1 MRQFGNL
8 TFHANQWTLKAEP
21 HVIQVAKRLFSRAS
35 KSESGQITLKHSPA
49 IARDL
54 EWFLQR
60 YPLAVDDPQRLAKF
74 SQDYRDDIER
84 RESIITGTI
93 KPRKFKLAVS
103 PREYQSTAAE
113 VMLSQKSLL
122 LGDEVGLGKTCTAI
136 CTIAQAET
144 QPVCVVTLTHL
155 PEQWR
160 AEIVRFC
167 PSMRVHI
174 ASKKTV
180 YNVCNRHGQFPHV
193 LIVPY
198 SKLTGWKD
206 LISDKCKT
214 VIWDEAQEL
223 RRDESERWKAAAKIA
238 DAMEYRFGLT
248 GTPVYNFGGEFFN
261 VMRCISPDSL
271 GTWEEFSREWCNGAG
286 RHMKPRIQDPKAFGS
301 YLREHHLMIRRTRN
315 DVGRELPGL
324 TKITHFVD
332 PDSREFVKSDNR
344 ARELARLILQG
355 SNKGDKFM
363 AAGEFDALMR
373 QTTGISKAVPVAAFV
388 DMIIKSGEPVILY
401 AWHRA
406 CFAGGTK
413 VLMFD
418 GSQKNIEDIVIGD
431 RVMGPDSTPRT
442 VKRLVAGMGEMF
454 DVIPNRGQSFRC
466 SHNHTL
472 VFKNETKQIVK
483 MTVSEYTNRSDRY
496 KKSKVMFRADTITFP
511 DGSEQAE
518 PWLLGYWL
526 GHGAQSLQ
534 DLRVSTNEIQVV
546 AELARIAKKHGL
558 KLNAWASKGES
569 RRSTCQQIAF
579 SCDLGKKNNSLLRM
593 FKDLNLNKNRHIPQ
607 AYKTSPIECRLQLL
621 AGLIDSNGYACK
633 GNGKGTIQ
641 YTTITET
648 LATDVAFVA
657 RSLGFAAT
665 IAKTHPKSGYGLA
678 RNPVFIV
685 TISGDVQQ
693 IPARVEKRKGGVRAG
708 QKNVLHVGFKV
719 VPVGVEDYF
728 GFELEE
734 DPLFLLADFTV
745 VHNCYDIYLSE
756 LAEHKPALYTGS
768 ESPAKKQSEIERFK
782 SGETDLLIM
791 SLRSGVGVDGLQKRC
806 KTVVFGEFDWS
817 PGVIEQD
824 IGRVMR
830 DGQTEP
836 VIAYMIAVDAGADP
850 YMLEVLGLKQDQVRG
865 IRGESLMLEGKADA
879 TAVMRKL
886 AERYLSKG

>member
-74 SQDYRDDIER
+74 SQDYKDDIER
-84 RESIITGTI
+84 REAIITGII

-206 LISDKCKT
+206 IIRDKCKT

-271 GTWEEFSREWCNGAG
+271 GTWEEFSREWCNGVG

-406 CFAGGTK
+406 CY
-413 VLMFD
+413 
-418 GSQKNIEDIVIGD
+418 E
-431 RVMGPDSTPRT
+431 
-442 VKRLVAGMGEMF
+442 
-454 DVIPNRGQSFRC
+454 
-466 SHNHTL
+466 
-472 VFKNETKQIVK
+472 
-483 MTVSEYTNRSDRY
+483 
-496 KKSKVMFRADTITFP
+496 
-511 DGSEQAE
+511 
-518 PWLLGYWL
+518 
-526 GHGAQSLQ
+526 
-534 DLRVSTNEIQVV
+534 
-546 AELARIAKKHGL
+546 
-558 KLNAWASKGES
+558 
-569 RRSTCQQIAF
+569 
-579 SCDLGKKNNSLLRM
+579 
-593 FKDLNLNKNRHIPQ
+593 
-607 AYKTSPIECRLQLL
+607 
-621 AGLIDSNGYACK
+621 
-633 GNGKGTIQ
+633 
-641 YTTITET
+641 
-648 LATDVAFVA
+648 
-657 RSLGFAAT
+657 
-665 IAKTHPKSGYGLA
+665 
-678 RNPVFIV
+678 
-685 TISGDVQQ
+685 
-693 IPARVEKRKGGVRAG
+693 
-708 QKNVLHVGFKV
+708 
-719 VPVGVEDYF
+719 
-728 GFELEE
+728 
-734 DPLFLLADFTV
+734 
-745 VHNCYDIYLSE
+745 IYLSE

-768 ESPAKKQSEIERFK
+768 ESPSKKQSEIERFK

-824 IGRVMR
+824 IGRIFR

>member
-74 SQDYRDDIER
+74 SQDYKDDIER

-103 PREYQSTAAE
+103 SRGYQSTAAE

-180 YNVCNRHGQFPHV
+180 YNVSNRHSQFPHV

-206 LISDKCKT
+206 LISEKCKT

-271 GTWEEFSREWCNGAG
+271 GTWEEFSREWCNGVG
-286 RHMKPRIQDPKAFGS
+286 RHMKPRIKEPKAFGS

-401 AWHRA
+401 GWHRS
-406 CFAGGTK
+406 
-413 VLMFD
+413 V
-418 GSQKNIEDIVIGD
+418 
-431 RVMGPDSTPRT
+431 
-442 VKRLVAGMGEMF
+442 
-454 DVIPNRGQSFRC
+454 
-466 SHNHTL
+466 
-472 VFKNETKQIVK
+472 
-483 MTVSEYTNRSDRY
+483 Y
-496 KKSKVMFRADTITFP
+496 
-511 DGSEQAE
+511 
-518 PWLLGYWL
+518 
-526 GHGAQSLQ
+526 SL
-534 DLRVSTNEIQVV
+534 
-546 AELARIAKKHGL
+546 
-558 KLNAWASKGES
+558 W
-569 RRSTCQQIAF
+569 
-579 SCDLGKKNNSLLRM
+579 
-593 FKDLNLNKNRHIPQ
+593 
-607 AYKTSPIECRLQLL
+607 
-621 AGLIDSNGYACK
+621 
-633 GNGKGTIQ
+633 
-641 YTTITET
+641 
-648 LATDVAFVA
+648 
-657 RSLGFAAT
+657 
-665 IAKTHPKSGYGLA
+665 
-678 RNPVFIV
+678 
-685 TISGDVQQ
+685 
-693 IPARVEKRKGGVRAG
+693 
-708 QKNVLHVGFKV
+708 
-719 VPVGVEDYF
+719 
-728 GFELEE
+728 
-734 DPLFLLADFTV
+734 
-745 VHNCYDIYLSE
+745 LSE
-756 LAEHKPALYTGS
+756 LAEHNPALYTGS

-824 IGRVMR
+824 IGRIFR

-865 IRGESLMLEGKADA
+865 IRGESLMLEGKVDA